1 MFGKSVVISAE
12 AILPLQMQRGACIG
26 KTTAKSID

>member
-1 MFGKSVVISAE
+1 MFGEAVDISAE
-12 AILPLQMQRGACIG
+12 AILLLQMQRSTCIG